1 MAQVGLWQI
10 TGDGPRALNP
20 ASVDLEAQLESWIAQ
35 DPDMLQRGLTVV
47 GRQVRVEGGI
57 LDLLAIDPQGN
68 WVVIEIKRG
77 TIYRETLTQALD
89 YATSI
94 ARLPFADLM
103 HRLRSNLANWGN
115 PEATLDDLGIEEE
128 SNNTNRDVSIFVVGT
143 GKAPDL
149 ERMVDYLSSYNIPIS
164 VVTYEVFE
172 LPSGERILLR
182 ELTDADQAAP
192 EQPVQAQHLRLD
204 DLEALARQHGVGEE
218 FQILVQAAQK
228 HDIYPRPYKHSV
240 MFTPPN
246 KRTRMLFTIRV
257 RPNNRGNIWLY
268 NGPAVF
274 AEFYNVSA
282 EEATRILGHD
292 GWHEMDTAQ
301 IQQFARNLDVLFEQI
316 NRH

>member
-1 MAQVGLWQI
+1 MWQI
-10 TGDGPRALNP
+10 TGDEPRALNP

-77 TIYRETLTQALD
+77 TIYRETLVQVLD

-94 ARLPFADLM
+94 ASIPFADLLG
-103 HRLRSNLANWGN
+103 RLQTGRGN
-115 PEATLDDLGIEEE
+115 PGAMIEDLGIEEE
-128 SNNTNRDVSIFVVGT
+128 ANNTSRDVSLFVVGT
-143 GKAPDL
+143 SKEPDL
-149 ERMVDYLSSYNIPIS
+149 ERIANYLSSHDIPIN

-192 EQPVQAQHLRLD
+192 EQPVQSQRPKLD
-204 DLEALARQHGVGEE
+204 DLEAIATQHGVGEE
-218 FQILVQAAQK
+218 FRTLVQAAQK
-228 HDIYPRPYKHSV
+228 HDIYPRPYKRSV

-257 RPNNRGNIWLY
+257 WPNKRGNIWLY

-274 AEFYNVSA
+274 AEFYDVSA